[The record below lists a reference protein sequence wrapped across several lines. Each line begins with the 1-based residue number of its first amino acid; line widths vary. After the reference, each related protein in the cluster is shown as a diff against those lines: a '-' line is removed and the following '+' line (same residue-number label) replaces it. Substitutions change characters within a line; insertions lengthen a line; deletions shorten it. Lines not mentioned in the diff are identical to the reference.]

1 MKIDGLSPNSI
12 SPNQTDATGQVKNS
26 SAKTD
31 QSSRVQSAS
40 TDRAELSERARLM
53 GKARA
58 ALQNTPDVNQEKVD
72 EIKQRVDGGTYEIP
86 AEELA
91 RRLQPR
97 VNQIPPE

>member
-1 MKIDGLSPNSI
+1 MKIDGLSSNPI

-26 SAKTD
+26 SAKAE
-31 QSSRVQSAS
+31 QSSRVQSTS
-40 TDRAELSERARLM
+40 TDRAELSSRARLM

-58 ALQNTPDVNQEKVD
+58 ALQSTPDVDQKKVD
-72 EIKQRVDGGTYEIP
+72 DIKQRVDTGTYEIP

-97 VNQIPPE
+97 VDQIPPE